1 MGNDRSKGRRMNL
14 NRIISIILAIVF
26 FSFLFGYEPIQ
37 LIFEDVFA
45 LMYPYLILIGFIT
58 LIIILGVFLK

>member
-14 NRIISIILAIVF
+14 NRIILAIVF
-26 FSFLFGYEPIQ
+26 FAFLFGYEPIQ

-45 LMYPYLILIGFIT
+45 LMYPFLILLGLIT
-58 LIIILGVFLK
+58 LIIILGVFIK

>member
-1 MGNDRSKGRRMNL
+1 M
-14 NRIISIILAIVF
+14 NRIISITLAIVF
-26 FSFLFGYEPIQ
+26 FAFLFGYEPIQ

-58 LIIILGVFLK
+58 LIIILGVFIK